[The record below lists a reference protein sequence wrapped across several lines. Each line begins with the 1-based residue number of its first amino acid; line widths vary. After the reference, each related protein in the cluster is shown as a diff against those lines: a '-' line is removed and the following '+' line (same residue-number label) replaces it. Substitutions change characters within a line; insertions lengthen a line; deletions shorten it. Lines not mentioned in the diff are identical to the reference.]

1 MNNLLRDLID
11 SISIPSFINNILVA
25 TDTEKEYN
33 GIVKEVLKEIE
44 KNKLHN

>member
-11 SISIPSFINNILVA
+11 SSSIPSFINNILVA

-44 KNKLHN
+44 ENKLHN